1 MAKPTKAEVK
11 RVIGAL
17 KRSKKKFVSLEALSR
32 LVGLYPDVLG
42 DTLSYF
48 EPMIRMDP
56 SINTRDLLPVLQE
69 YVAEPIKPVDPN
81 KPKRTVI
88 SKKETTIMQL
98 DSAAMAQYGIRLQA
112 AEKAWLV
119 RTAELEKQLHNM
131 QKTKTDSL
139 LKIDSIPIP
148 YPVEVVKTEH
158 HWGGWIAFIVTI
170 VAIGVIAIKR
180 LKN

>member
-69 YVAEPIKPVDPN
+69 YVAEPMKPVDPN

-88 SKKETTIMQL
+88 SKKELSRYASIPDFVMKKMTNV
-98 DSAAMAQYGIRLQA
+98 GG
-112 AEKAWLV
+112 LV
-119 RTAELEKQLHNM
+119 DTSMVLSDEDLHILEKLIQNEM
-131 QKTKTDSL
+131 
-139 LKIDSIPIP
+139 
-148 YPVEVVKTEH
+148 
-158 HWGGWIAFIVTI
+158 A
-170 VAIGVIAIKR
+170 KR
-180 LKN
+180 KKAAKHK